1 MVLAIFLQW
10 YLWEKRDAEIVFS
23 IVFLWK
29 VFRFDLFFISSPL
42 YITVSSIL
50 SSIAEVYPRSLQTST
65 MESFAAIAH
74 GQKLLTIVAK
84 LSILD
89 VCRDPGYTS
98 ATDDKILETVT

>member
-1 MVLAIFLQW
+1 
-10 YLWEKRDAEIVFS
+10 
-23 IVFLWK
+23 
-29 VFRFDLFFISSPL
+29 
-42 YITVSSIL
+42 
-50 SSIAEVYPRSLQTST
+50 
-65 MESFAAIAH
+65 MESFIAIAH